1 MIKEIKDNSGR
12 TVAHYDTSSQ
22 TCTVVI
28 DYVMNKVINSMLP
41 DWKTTDDLERTI
53 TGTSAEV
60 YALLCG
66 AANAVLDAAE
76 LIKLNIEKEES
87 K

>member
-41 DWKTTDDLERTI
+41 DWKTTDDLERKI
-53 TGTSAEV
+53 TGTNNEV
-60 YALLCG
+60 YAF
-66 AANAVLDAAE
+66 AARR
-76 LIKLNIEKEES
+76 S
-87 K
+87 KCRFGCSRINQTQH